1 MLITDLV
8 EINISTTSITPSY
21 DSNFS
26 NNSSVIS
33 SDNSPI
39 IPYDACT
46 PYINMTLKEYPYL
59 SLLYYN
65 DECNDRYEFKSS
77 GLCLGCENE
86 YSKGKVIGRCI
97 KGFYYIKYQFSSHE
111 KKIMTPEIISSITH
125 QANRNNPTYNHIYFC
140 NKILDQ
146 YSNLYRE
153 FNSENFDYYG
163 ITDGTSYP
171 LCKLDHDDEESIY
184 RRYQV

>member
-1 MLITDLV
+1 
-8 EINISTTSITPSY
+8 
-21 DSNFS
+21 
-26 NNSSVIS
+26 
-33 SDNSPI
+33 
-39 IPYDACT
+39 
-46 PYINMTLKEYPYL
+46 MTLKEYPYL

-65 DECNDRYEFKSS
+65 DECNDGYEFKSS

-86 YSKGKVIGRCI
+86 YSKG
-97 KGFYYIKYQFSSHE
+97 
-111 KKIMTPEIISSITH
+111 
-125 QANRNNPTYNHIYFC
+125 
-140 NKILDQ
+140 KILDQ

-184 RRYQV
+184 RRYQTTGNDLFNYFLKI